1 MYEIDGIL
9 YAENH
14 NKMIKVVGVKVI
26 ENYQLLLTFST
37 GEKKVYNVKPLLELP
52 AYKILK
58 DNAVF
63 CDVQIDFDTVAWCNG
78 DIDIAPET
86 LYEQSI
92 AVPELTKA

>member
-37 GEKKVYNVKPLLELP
+37 GEKKVYM
-52 AYKILK
+52 
-58 DNAVF
+58 
-63 CDVQIDFDTVAWCNG
+63 
-78 DIDIAPET
+78 
-86 LYEQSI
+86 
-92 AVPELTKA
+92 